1 MNTILEMKKNLY
13 NLGKNFSEDLYS
25 LETRDKVNMPFYTY
39 NQSSNKM
46 ILLVEVQG
54 TQYEGRNSRI
64 ENVKINDSV
73 IIKREPNNK
82 YNNLN
87 LAVEN
92 NNNESLGNL
101 SADVCNALSPL
112 LDKNIL
118 IIDSSKV
125 IYVEP
130 LSKRSPRCKKALLT
144 IKLELH
150 FEEIEAGSIICLLG
164 GDQTKIWVQ
173 ELSVIKCSIPIQEA
187 KLLFEI
193 YNRFCDEYK
202 NERLNYLGLDNL
214 SDEVIYAREKM
225 KLDKVKDFSYEKIYE
240 TNNFVEYIKTI
251 VQKENNRYGILEKY
265 IPEDKFL
272 EDDFYSLK
280 DIIYEYALDEKK
292 YYWLEQCRVS
302 ENEYN
307 QCSVFGFYHW
317 YEVIELYRADNNLP
331 FDLNDEDIISIF
343 GFKKFEAFADLSYG
357 C

>member
-112 LDKNIL
+112 LDKNM
-118 IIDSSKV
+118 
-125 IYVEP
+125 Y
-130 LSKRSPRCKKALLT
+130 
-144 IKLELH
+144 
-150 FEEIEAGSIICLLG
+150 GS
-164 GDQTKIWVQ
+164 
-173 ELSVIKCSIPIQEA
+173 
-187 KLLFEI
+187 
-193 YNRFCDEYK
+193 
-202 NERLNYLGLDNL
+202 
-214 SDEVIYAREKM
+214 
-225 KLDKVKDFSYEKIYE
+225 
-240 TNNFVEYIKTI
+240 
-251 VQKENNRYGILEKY
+251 
-265 IPEDKFL
+265 
-272 EDDFYSLK
+272 
-280 DIIYEYALDEKK
+280 
-292 YYWLEQCRVS
+292 
-302 ENEYN
+302 
-307 QCSVFGFYHW
+307 
-317 YEVIELYRADNNLP
+317 
-331 FDLNDEDIISIF
+331 
-343 GFKKFEAFADLSYG
+343 
-357 C
+357 